1 MVRDF
6 FFFFLL
12 VCISSYSTP
21 HMCFVCNEKKLLKTK
36 DIFKSFR
43 CSLCIGRIEEYIGV
57 GEQMVSSIGEKYYN
71 YLVITSVVKLQS
83 QK

>member
-1 MVRDF
+1 MARTVALNLTIQQDD
-6 FFFFLL
+6 
-12 VCISSYSTP
+12 
-21 HMCFVCNEKKLLKTK
+21 LKPFKNLQAPGLK

-71 YLVITSVVKLQS
+71 YLEINSVVKLQS